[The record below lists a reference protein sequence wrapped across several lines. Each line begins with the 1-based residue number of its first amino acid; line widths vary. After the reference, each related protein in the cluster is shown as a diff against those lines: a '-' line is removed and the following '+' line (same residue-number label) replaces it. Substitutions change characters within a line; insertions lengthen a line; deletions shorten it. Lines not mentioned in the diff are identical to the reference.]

1 MIEFYV
7 SGQNLKFFT
16 PVIAADSLN
25 YLTAKVNFADGQWEG
40 YSKWLHF
47 RQDEDL
53 GADTYDLQ
61 LNDDN
66 EITAEQK
73 LNLTIGQWEIYLTGT
88 KETSRLTTVPVIL
101 TVKESGLIDA
111 PLHELPLS
119 VAEQVDY
126 NAQQA
131 LLLARTVKDMADAGE
146 FDGKDGTSLAPIG
159 HFSTPEELAAI
170 ITDPAPGDVYSVGEE
185 APYDLYVWD
194 GINLVWRNHG
204 QLQGAQ
210 GERGEKGVTFIPSVS
225 AAGNISWTNDSGL
238 ANPATRNIMGPKGA
252 DGNTGPA
259 GPGAFEKAQEAG
271 YTGTEET
278 FYAALTMMPYH
289 NKRHLPDGAD
299 PITVK
304 KGNLADGAVS
314 RSKLDKDVKNITFV
328 DILIPDYAWV
338 DDDTYPS
345 LYPFS
350 ATIMFEGSDVDENY
364 EPNVTF
370 APNTSDLCPSADS
383 LNSGLK
389 VYAAYPPEEIIK
401 IQTVKFT
408 PVDPKAVEHEVFAT
422 ISVTYAAGKTCN
434 CTDGVRISTAKTK
447 SGRWTFAIPYAG
459 TWLISDGENEQ
470 SVSITTQG
478 QSVNVV
484 LDVWDG
490 YLYKNGD
497 EYESVTGGWSAFN
510 PIDGT
515 SSAITNA
522 DGKMT
527 LIVGSG
533 VNVAAAPEKP
543 IKVDDIT
550 KIAINVANYSFAG
563 TGYHTLALLAKR
575 DIAVSIADYVTS
587 VDITTTGVATMDV
600 SNLSGEY
607 YVAVLLGSNA
617 GATCTLAFTEMLTE

>member
-7 SGQNLKFFT
+7 SGQTLKFFT

-25 YLTAKVNFADGQWEG
+25 YLTAKVNFADEQWDG

-61 LNDDN
+61 LNEDN

-170 ITDPAPGDVYSVGEE
+170 ITNPVPGDVYSVGEE
-185 APYDLYVWD
+185 LPYDLYVWD

-210 GERGEKGVTFIPSVS
+210 GDRGEKGVTFIPSVS
-225 AAGNISWTNDSGL
+225 AVGNITWTNDGGL
-238 ANPATRNIMGPKGA
+238 ENPEMRNIMGPAGKDGA
-252 DGNTGPA
+252 VGPA

-278 FYAALTMMPYH
+278 FYAALTYMPYH

-299 PITVK
+299 PITVQTA
-304 KGNLADGAVS
+304 NLAEQAVTLEKINDAVKTVYFAITLIAENWQGES
-314 RSKLDKDVKNITFV
+314 PPFNQTVAVEGVLESDRPKAFFAHSGDFETLDDEQEAFALLYDMDVATNELKFYAKELPEKNI
-328 DILIPDYAWV
+328 
-338 DDDTYPS
+338 
-345 LYPFS
+345 
-350 ATIMFEGSDVDENY
+350 
-364 EPNVTF
+364 
-370 APNTSDLCPSADS
+370 
-383 LNSGLK
+383 GL
-389 VYAAYPPEEIIK
+389 
-401 IQTVKFT
+401 TL
-408 PVDPKAVEHEVFAT
+408 EV
-422 ISVTYAAGKTCN
+422 I
-434 CTDGVRISTAKTK
+434 RI
-447 SGRWTFAIPYAG
+447 
-459 TWLISDGENEQ
+459 
-470 SVSITTQG
+470 
-478 QSVNVV
+478 
-484 LDVWDG
+484 
-490 YLYKNGD
+490 
-497 EYESVTGGWSAFN
+497 
-510 PIDGT
+510 
-515 SSAITNA
+515 
-522 DGKMT
+522 
-527 LIVGSG
+527 
-533 VNVAAAPEKP
+533 
-543 IKVDDIT
+543 
-550 KIAINVANYSFAG
+550 
-563 TGYHTLALLAKR
+563 
-575 DIAVSIADYVTS
+575 
-587 VDITTTGVATMDV
+587 
-600 SNLSGEY
+600 
-607 YVAVLLGSNA
+607 
-617 GATCTLAFTEMLTE
+617 